1 METPMPRNSFWKGY
15 LKLSLVTCPVA
26 MQPAVTDRE
35 RVRFHTINQKTG
47 NRIQRSYID
56 SQTRKPVKEQDQA
69 RGYPRGENDYVV
81 LEDDELEAVAL
92 DSTRTIDIQEF
103 VPADDIGWIWYDRPH
118 FLMPDD
124 AVGEEAFSVI
134 REAMRSTGTV
144 GIARLVLYR
153 RERAVMLIPR
163 GKGIVLWT
171 LRYGDEVRDAKDYF
185 ADLADEKADAA
196 ALKLVTRLID
206 QRTVKWDKS
215 MVEDPVQDR
224 LLDLIEAKRKHQKRP
239 AKPKGEAPRDTGKVV
254 SIMDAL
260 KRSIA
265 SETGRGRKT

>member
-35 RVRFHTINQKTG
+35 RVRFHTINQQTG
-47 NRIQRSYID
+47 HRIQRRYID
-56 SQTRKPVKEQDQA
+56 SKTGKPVKDEDQA
-69 RGYPRGENDYVV
+69 RGYPRGEDEYVV
-81 LEDDELEAVAL
+81 LEEDELDAVAL

-124 AVGEEAFSVI
+124 PVGEEAFSVI

-153 RERAVMLIPR
+153 RERAVMLVPR
-163 GKGIVLWT
+163 GKGILLWT

-185 ADLADEKADAA
+185 ADLSDEKTDAA
-196 ALKLVTRLID
+196 ALKLVSKLID
-206 QRTVKWDKS
+206 QRTVKWDGS

-224 LLDLIEAKRKHQKRP
+224 LLELIEAKRKHRKRP
-239 AKPKGEAPRDTGKVV
+239 TKAKAEAPRDTGKVV
-254 SIMDAL
+254 NIMDAL

-265 SETGRGRKT
+265 GETGRGQKG